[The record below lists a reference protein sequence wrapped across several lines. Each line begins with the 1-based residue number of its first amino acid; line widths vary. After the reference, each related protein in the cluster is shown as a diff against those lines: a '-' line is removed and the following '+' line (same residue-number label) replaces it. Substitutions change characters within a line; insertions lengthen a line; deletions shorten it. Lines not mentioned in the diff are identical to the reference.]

1 MRRFVDHV
9 IVRSQHKYSLLKL
22 RVCSYT
28 LCVKALERATEE
40 YWILQGLIHV
50 TELIVW
56 FRLLWALDL
65 NVDNGDLYLHHFQT
79 RYNTTYKILF
89 QLLIIISGFENIHLS
104 RNPWIYVNELP

>member
-1 MRRFVDHV
+1 
-9 IVRSQHKYSLLKL
+9 
-22 RVCSYT
+22 
-28 LCVKALERATEE
+28 
-40 YWILQGLIHV
+40 
-50 TELIVW
+50 
-56 FRLLWALDL
+56 L